1 MEINKEDFI
10 EVKKINKKIVKLKE
24 DIKMLRIRKEEIA
37 GDIRNKLRPIYA
49 YKVNTYIADGSRRY
63 SDLKEGD
70 EYIVI
75 TATLQ
80 NNNEYDEF
88 IDMFDS
94 CCVRPDCQIISVRYY
109 MKYGVLFH
117 EGGGHIIIKDKVPC
131 NNDDWEN
138 LKKGNIKKFL
148 K

>member
-1 MEINKEDFI
+1 MINKEDFI
-10 EVKKINKKIVKLKE
+10 EVKKINKKVIKLKE
-24 DIKMLRIRKEEIA
+24 DIKMLEIRKGEIA
-37 GDIRNKLRPIYA
+37 KDKRNKLKPNYT
-49 YKVNTYIADGSRRY
+49 YEVNIFIVNDSKRY

-80 NNNEYDEF
+80 NDNEYIEF
-88 IDMFDS
+88 RDMFDS
-94 CCVRPDCQIISVRYY
+94 FTRPDSLIISVRYY

-117 EGGGHIIIKDKVPC
+117 EGGGYIILKDKVPC
-131 NNDDWEN
+131 NKEDWEN
-138 LKKGNIKKFL
+138 LKKGNIEKFL